1 VNSLKTNNLT
11 KCYNKRI
18 IVNSISIELQQNNI
32 VGLLGPNG
40 AGKTTCFYMI
50 LGLIKCDLGSIWLN
64 NQEITF
70 MPIHERAKLGLG
82 YLPQEPSIF
91 RKLSVEDNIL
101 SVLEVVN
108 KNRLISND
116 SGIVE
121 VSNEQKLNNFLLE
134 FNLNHV
140 RKNLAI
146 SLSGGERR
154 RLEIARTL
162 ASKPKFILLDEPFA
176 GIDPIAIGDIKKILK
191 NLTTKNIGIL
201 ITDHNVRETLDICD
215 KAYVISNG
223 QMIAEGD
230 MKSITNNQ
238 QVKEVYLGQEFNL

>member
-1 VNSLKTNNLT
+1 MNSLKTNNLT